1 MLWILYLIKQMNILK
16 ILFIM
21 FQKSYLQT
29 LIIKILI
36 QIVYLY
42 ALLLDRLSVLRKNE
56 WIDEDGNVLLL
67 FSRREDEKKL
77 KLSDKKL
84 LKRLENLVMLN

>member
-1 MLWILYLIKQMNILK
+1 
-16 ILFIM
+16 M